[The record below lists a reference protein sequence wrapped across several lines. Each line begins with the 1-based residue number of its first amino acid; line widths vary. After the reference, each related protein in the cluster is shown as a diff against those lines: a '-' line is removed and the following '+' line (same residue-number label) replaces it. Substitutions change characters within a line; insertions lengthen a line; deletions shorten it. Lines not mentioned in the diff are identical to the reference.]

1 MCGRFVST
9 SPPQVLAAHFR
20 VDGVELERVDPDY
33 NVTPRAEVAVVR
45 ERSDRRVLERARWG
59 LVPSWADDLSVGDR
73 MINARAESLMTRS
86 SFRNAFVKR
95 RCIVP
100 ADGFYEWKALP
111 GRRRKQ
117 PVFVFSPDGSPLAF
131 AGLWEAWRD
140 RDDPDAPWVVSC
152 VIITTDANDKLA
164 PIHDR
169 MPAILP
175 EQGWDAW
182 LDPSNGDTAS
192 LRRLLAPA
200 PEDAIDLHAVG
211 TAVNRPENNGPELI
225 VPVADEATDDRDGA
239 ARPAVSAPT
248 RSEAGGTLPLVGLEG
263 FGG

>member
-9 SPPQVLAAHFR
+9 SSPAVLAERFR
-20 VDGVELERVDPDY
+20 VDDVELERTEPDF
-33 NVTPRAEVAVVR
+33 NVTPRAEIPVVR
-45 ERSDRRVLERARWG
+45 ERADRRVLHRARWG

-86 SFRNAFVKR
+86 SFRAAFVKR

-100 ADGFYEWKALP
+100 ADGFYEWRSVP

-117 PVFVFSPDGSPLAF
+117 PVYVFSPDGRPLAF

-140 RDDPDAPWVVSC
+140 REDPEAPWIVSC
-152 VIITTDANDKLA
+152 VIVTTDANTKLT
-164 PIHDR
+164 PVHDR

-175 EQGWDAW
+175 EEAWDAW
-182 LDPSNGDTAS
+182 LDPANGDTTA

-200 PEDAIDLHAVG
+200 PDDALDLRVVS
-211 TAVNRPENNGPELI
+211 TAVNRPESNGPGLI
-225 VPVADEATDDRDGA
+225 EPAPDGDTDDAPADGD
-239 ARPAVSAPT
+239 ARHPG
-248 RSEAGGTLPLVGLEG
+248 GGTPPLVGLEDAG
-263 FGG
+263 R